1 MSKKKVI
8 IENIALEGLGKE
20 NKIECDCGQKAT
32 VKLVYEL
39 RGKQKH
45 CCSDLPC
52 FIKSIVLL
60 HNGHY
65 SDIELTHLEISNYIK
80 DLPLHIFIR

>member
-8 IENIALEGLGKE
+8 IENIALEGLTKE
-20 NKIECDCGQKAT
+20 SKIKCDCEQKAT
-32 VKLVYEL
+32 IQLVYEL

-52 FIKSIVLL
+52 FIKAIVLL
-60 HNGHY
+60 RGGDY
-65 SDIELTHLEISNYIK
+65 SDIELTHLEIPNYIK
-80 DLPLHIFIR
+80 DLSLHIFIR